1 MPKDIPLGLVNAEK
15 HDAAAATT
23 KEEAIAILLRAA
35 QADSSIELL
44 PWLEREFTVH
54 AMRETGGNQ
63 VRAAKLLGITRATLR
78 KRLERF
84 GVTRELVI
92 E

>member
-1 MPKDIPLGLVNAEK
+1 MPKDIPLGQG
-15 HDAAAATT
+15 AADPAPAGAMT
-23 KEEAIAILLRAA
+23 KEEAIEVLIRAA

-54 AMRETGGNQ
+54 AMRQTGGNQ

-84 GVTRELVI
+84 AVTRELVI